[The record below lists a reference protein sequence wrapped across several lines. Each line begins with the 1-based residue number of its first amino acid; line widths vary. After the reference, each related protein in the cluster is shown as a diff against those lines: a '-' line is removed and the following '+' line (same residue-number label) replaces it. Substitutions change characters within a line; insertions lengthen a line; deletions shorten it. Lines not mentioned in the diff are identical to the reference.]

1 MGYVHQ
7 QQVLGDRWV
16 QGTAPQYTEGS
27 LLRHFQVGLGIP
39 AGVWLSVGGVAAGV
53 AGVGV

>member
-16 QGTAPQYTEGS
+16 QGTAPRYTEGS